1 MVAPT
6 LGVFCLCK
14 FKERTLL
21 ANKHNKYL
29 GPRRKRWGQQVR
41 LLNAKVWV
49 KENQGKNVIRRYA
62 KWYGVDLLCALNELQ
77 ILGLTFSAEE
87 KQKVNQ
93 ALVMKQLHNQRMK
106 EKRESQKELMWE
118 DDDLPY

>member
-1 MVAPT
+1 M
-6 LGVFCLCK
+6 
-14 FKERTLL
+14 